1 MRNIAR
7 MYSTRLA
14 AIAAALILAPAG
26 ASLAAG
32 GKVEKYKDVDWSFE
46 SPFGA
51 YDQDAL
57 QRGFQVYRQVCSSC
71 HGVRL
76 LSFRN
81 LGDKGGPFDVAAC
94 AKPGAGGEEKPI
106 NCSDPNANPIVK
118 AIAAEYQ
125 ITDGPDD
132 SGEMFQRPGI
142 PSDRLPRPFA
152 NDQVARLAN
161 GGALPPDLSLI
172 VKARKDGADYIYSLL
187 TGYAEAPEQVII
199 APGQHY
205 NPYFAGDMSQLL
217 GEAYREPDGHPKP
230 GVATPPGGVLA
241 MAPPLQDGIVD
252 YADEATPETVEQYAR
267 DVVTFLAWASEPK
280 MQQRKALGFMTVA
293 YLLILAGLL
302 YWSYRAIW
310 AKVEH

>member
-1 MRNIAR
+1 MAR
-7 MYSTRLA
+7 TLSRTLTAFA
-14 AIAAALILAPAG
+14 AIFALAPAIG
-26 ASLAAG
+26 AEAAG
-32 GKVEKYKDVDWSFE
+32 GHVEKYKEGGWSFAA
-46 SPFGA
+46 PFGT

-57 QRGFQVYRQVCSSC
+57 QRGFQVYRQVCASC
-71 HGVRL
+71 HGVKL

-94 AKPGAGGEEKPI
+94 AKPGSGEEEKAV
-106 NCSDPNANPIVK
+106 NCADPNANPIVR

-142 PSDRLPRPFA
+142 PSDRFPSPFA
-152 NDQVARLAN
+152 NDQIARLAN

-187 TGYAEAPEQVII
+187 SGYEDAPAQVVI
-199 APGQHY
+199 APGQYY
-205 NPYFAGDMSQLL
+205 NPYFAGDMAQLL
-217 GEAYREPDGHPKP
+217 GEAYRDAEGHAKE
-230 GVATPPGGVLA
+230 GVETPPGGVLA
-241 MAPPLQDGIVD
+241 MPPPLQDGMVD
-252 YADEATPETVEQYAR
+252 YADEATPETVEQYAH
-267 DVVTFLAWASEPK
+267 DVVAFMAWASEPK
-280 MQQRKALGFMTVA
+280 LQQRKSLGFMTLG

-302 YWSYRAIW
+302 YWSYRSIW